1 MRDRTN
7 VAIGFRA
14 DMLAE
19 HIEGLV
25 GEVVQLHTEQELDI
39 GKVVDRPKVQEPSEL
54 LSVHHNKVSVCQIS
68 KKTRR
73 FGNGYVLVAWSI
85 LKNKKY

>member
-1 MRDRTN
+1 MRDQTN
-7 VAIGFRA
+7 IAIGFRA

-25 GEVVQLHTEQELDI
+25 GEVVQLHTEQELEI

-54 LSVHHNKVSVCQIS
+54 LSVHHNIIKVSVCQIS
-68 KKTRR
+68 KKSVDLGMVTC
-73 FGNGYVLVAWSI
+73 L
-85 LKNKKY
+85 

>member
-68 KKTRR
+68 KKSVDLGMVTC
-73 FGNGYVLVAWSI
+73 L
-85 LKNKKY
+85 

>member
-39 GKVVDRPKVQEPSEL
+39 YWKG
-54 LSVHHNKVSVCQIS
+54 
-68 KKTRR
+68 
-73 FGNGYVLVAWSI
+73 G
-85 LKNKKY
+85 